1 MLIYP
6 DIYLNNVKDITIEFL
21 RENSIKGLI
30 LDIDN
35 TLIDFD
41 KKILNGAKEWCE
53 SLKKQGI
60 KFYILSN
67 TNKKQKVENV
77 SKELFNFS
85 CNLFFCHSFFYI
97 L

>member
-6 DIYLNNVKDITIEFL
+6 DKYFNNVKEITIEFL
-21 RENSIKGLI
+21 KENNIKGLI

-41 KKILNGAKEWCE
+41 RKLLNGIKEWCE
-53 SLKKQGI
+53 NLKASGI

-67 TNKKQKVENV
+67 TNKKDKVEKV
-77 SKELFNFS
+77 SKKFGN
-85 CNLFFCHSFFYI
+85 
-97 L
+97 